1 MEASVETRPGRA
13 NNASFRGS
21 TTKAATAARAQQRP
35 KISRPPSIAMLA
47 PPPPLPFAPLQW
59 QVSQPSIQASQSA
72 SAVPLFLSCLSR
84 SSVSICAH
92 VKPMTRVSAGHSSEA
107 KPRDREGCPPL
118 YYTPKPT
125 NYKTD
130 SDTLALIKIVW
141 PRQDKHGIDRPS
153 FILSSTSRLRCNKL
167 AGHREQRITDTGP
180 RERKRMRREKKEK
193 RSIRGHA
200 ILCPSS
206 TP

>member
-1 MEASVETRPGRA
+1 MCRRCIGSKCLARTGPGRA

-35 KISRPPSIAMLA
+35 KISRPPSIAMLL
-47 PPPPLPFAPLQW
+47 PPPLPFAPLQW

-72 SAVPLFLSCLSR
+72 SAVPLFLSSLSR
-84 SSVSICAH
+84 CSVSICAH
-92 VKPMTRVSAGHSSEA
+92 VKPITRLSAGHSSEA

-130 SDTLALIKIVW
+130 SDTLALTKIAW

-153 FILSSTSRLRCNKL
+153 FILSFTLRLRRNKL
-167 AGHREQRITDTGP
+167 VGL
-180 RERKRMRREKKEK
+180 KRAAHHPQEV
-193 RSIRGHA
+193 
-200 ILCPSS
+200 
-206 TP
+206 